1 VRLILNLLWLL
12 IAGLPLF
19 LGYALAG
26 AVLCLTIIG
35 LPFGV
40 QAFKLALFA
49 AWPFG
54 RVVVSVP
61 GDGGALSAVGN
72 ILWLLVAG
80 IWLALG
86 HLIAGVLL
94 CLTIIGIPFGIA
106 SIRLAGLAL
115 TPFGK
120 SILTVE
126 EERRL
131 HAPHTVFIPAMSPPL
146 T

>member
-1 VRLILNLLWLL
+1 MRLILNLLWLL

-94 CLTIIGIPFGIA
+94 
-106 SIRLAGLAL
+106 
-115 TPFGK
+115 
-120 SILTVE
+120 
-126 EERRL
+126 
-131 HAPHTVFIPAMSPPL
+131 
-146 T
+146 